1 MKNLK
6 LLLIILLLSN
16 IIIIFRSILN
26 KETFVDNGVES
37 GILQGLEDVMD
48 QNNSS
53 TQKKILL
60 DSVDKSLDIGKGK
73 QGSIAVSKS
82 NMDENLLNLYVNNL
96 INTDKGNPNKMLDIS
111 DEVLP
116 KAPNDNW
123 TKYNHEMRMLIDT
136 KKIKQNYLIKI
147 LGGKLQVLNNSL
159 NNVEEINSKLSD

>member
-1 MKNLK
+1 MNNLK
-6 LLLIILLLSN
+6 LVFIILLLSC

-26 KETFVDNGVES
+26 KETFTDKN
-37 GILQGLEDVMD
+37 ILEDLEVMD

-53 TQKKILL
+53 AQKRIIL
-60 DSVDKSLDIGKGK
+60 DSVDKSLEKGKGK
-73 QGSIAVSKS
+73 QGSLAMSKS
-82 NMDENLLNLYVNNL
+82 NMDENLLNLYINNL

-136 KKIKQNYLIKI
+136 KKVKQDYLIKV
-147 LGGKLQVLNNSL
+147 LRSKLQILRNSL
-159 NNVEEINSKLSD
+159 NNVEEISAKLA